1 MLCGDMKMEG
11 ENHQNKKS
19 IVILRG
25 KIINMSYYPKIIIWF
40 IYWFIFNEIDLT
52 CQITFIDIFHNMH
65 HNYVINQS

>member
-11 ENHQNKKS
+11 ENHQNKRS

-25 KIINMSYYPKIIIWF
+25 KIINMSYYPKSIIWF
-40 IYWFIFNEIDLT
+40 IYCFIFNEIDLT
-52 CQITFIDIFHNMH
+52 CQIYFIDIFHNMH